1 MFLFLSELYI
11 EKNDKGEKK
20 NVAVRE
26 KRNHSDVPTKKVVL
40 KKRKNEDENSKKH
53 LEKTKRTRMNT
64 LWSPSRKNRFGR
76 PRKGTVGLHSRI
88 GKGVRKDRVKGSG
101 SGRGRE
107 IISSKER
114 MGQYS
119 RVNQGSSQWK
129 GKRKPTTSGDT
140 EPVLEDGAS
149 SPDSVEDLLG
159 DSEEDV
165 VNNVETDKQQ
175 QDLPPKKKV
184 LLSPLSS
191 REKWRLLRKTTTRKS
206 VRTKT

>member
-1 MFLFLSELYI
+1 M
-11 EKNDKGEKK
+11 
-20 NVAVRE
+20 
-26 KRNHSDVPTKKVVL
+26 
-40 KKRKNEDENSKKH
+40 
-53 LEKTKRTRMNT
+53 
-64 LWSPSRKNRFGR
+64 
-76 PRKGTVGLHSRI
+76 
-88 GKGVRKDRVKGSG
+88 
-101 SGRGRE
+101 
-107 IISSKER
+107 
-114 MGQYS
+114 
-119 RVNQGSSQWK
+119 
-129 GKRKPTTSGDT
+129 
-140 EPVLEDGAS
+140 LEDGAS